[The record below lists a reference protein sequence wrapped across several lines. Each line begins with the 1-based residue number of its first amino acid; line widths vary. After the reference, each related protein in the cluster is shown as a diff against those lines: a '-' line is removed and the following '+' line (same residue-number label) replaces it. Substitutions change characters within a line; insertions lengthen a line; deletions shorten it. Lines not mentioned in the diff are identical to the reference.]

1 VKFWDDLA
9 TIRWNQRAIGY
20 LEARPLANGQAAA
33 SRILTYLSIAQYRA
47 AIAAEGG
54 REGPM
59 HPSISAAVAGASAA
73 VLDGFFPLDVST
85 IEAKLNADLDAPGW
99 PGDKNRDRAAG
110 EAIGRAVGASVLA
123 KAATDNYLVVPTGAP
138 PVGPGYWVSSGA
150 PIVPALHGTRPFF
163 LTSPSQL
170 RPAAPPAFGSDEFK
184 KALAEVRHI
193 SDTRTPEQL
202 ALAQYW
208 AGGVGPFTIAALNH
222 IADATIRKYHGTELE
237 AARVLAYGNAATF
250 DAVIACWDAKLFY
263 WFIRPVQ
270 ADPGITVP
278 IPQPNHPSYPSG
290 HSCVTSAIM
299 TVLIDAFPKER
310 EYFERI
316 ITEAGLSRIYGGIHY
331 RFDVEAGQGIG
342 RAAAALALGGS
353 LE

>member
-1 VKFWDDLA
+1 MRSRTRHWVAAPALIASAATWGCSDAPTRPVTTPPGAQLSAVKFWDDLA

-123 KAATDNYLVVPTGAP
+123 KAATDNYLVVPRGTAGVRLGRVQEGA
-138 PVGPGYWVSSGA
+138 GRGATHLGYT
-150 PIVPALHGTRPFF
+150 H
-163 LTSPSQL
+163 
-170 RPAAPPAFGSDEFK
+170 
-184 KALAEVRHI
+184 
-193 SDTRTPEQL
+193 
-202 ALAQYW
+202 
-208 AGGVGPFTIAALNH
+208 AG
-222 IADATIRKYHGTELE
+222 
-237 AARVLAYGNAATF
+237 AARP
-250 DAVIACWDAKLFY
+250 
-263 WFIRPVQ
+263 R
-270 ADPGITVP
+270 
-278 IPQPNHPSYPSG
+278 
-290 HSCVTSAIM
+290 AI
-299 TVLIDAFPKER
+299 
-310 EYFERI
+310 
-316 ITEAGLSRIYGGIHY
+316 
-331 RFDVEAGQGIG
+331 
-342 RAAAALALGGS
+342 LGGRRGAVHNCRAQPHRRRHDS
-353 LE
+353 